1 MPLPPQSL
9 AAIQVAGASA
19 FKAQTEL
26 GSAVKD
32 YAAQVH
38 SSMLQNP
45 FDIGNDALYEEWKT
59 VARLAQAMGHIEAEL
74 RKIYAAAAGLSN
86 GGTLTGG
93 KSHTIATP
101 IALGTTFVEIAQEIN
116 ATDVTPKKPRKLAKT
131 VSKQTK
137 KRSALRGNTAKV
149 LEHLV
154 NTLDPNT
161 FSRINQSALAVAAG
175 LPKGSI
181 GASMSKLV
189 KEGYLSAGPQGGY
202 RVNLTKA

>member
-1 MPLPPQSL
+1 MPLSSQSL

-19 FKAQTEL
+19 FKAQGAL

-74 RKIYAAAAGLSN
+74 RKIHAAAAGLGN
-86 GGTLTGG
+86 GGTLTGA
-93 KSHTIATP
+93 KSRP
-101 IALGTTFVEIAQEIN
+101 IAAPKVLGTSFVEIAQEIN
-116 ATDVTPKKPRKLAKT
+116 ATDVTPKKPRKLAKS
-131 VSKQTK
+131 VSNQTK
-137 KRSALRGNTAKV
+137 EHSTLRGNSAKV

-154 NTLDPNT
+154 KTLDPNSFT
-161 FSRINQSALAVAAG
+161 KINQSALAVAAG

-202 RVNLTKA
+202 RVKLAKA